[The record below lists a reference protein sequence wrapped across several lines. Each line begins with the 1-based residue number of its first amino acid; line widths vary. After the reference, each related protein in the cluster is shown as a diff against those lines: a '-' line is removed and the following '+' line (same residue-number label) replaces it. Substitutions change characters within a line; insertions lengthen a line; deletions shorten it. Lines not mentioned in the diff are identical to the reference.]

1 MKMNSKMS
9 ELLAKARE
17 YENEKEK
24 AIAEEF
30 RPLFHLTPR
39 CGWMN
44 DPNGFS
50 YYGGK
55 YHMFYQYH
63 PYSTEWGPMHW
74 GHAVSEDLLTWQN
87 LPVAI
92 APDEEYD
99 RDGCFSGS
107 AIETEDGRHLLIY
120 TGVIRN
126 KDENGKFFDIQTQCI
141 AIGDGVNYEK
151 YGNNPVIT
159 GDSLPDNAEKCNF
172 RDPKIWKENGK
183 YYIVAGNNTLDG
195 GGQILQY
202 SSDDC
207 KKWALDKVVAKNN
220 GRFGVM
226 WECPDYFKL
235 DEKQVLLTSPQDMLP
250 EDLEFHNG
258 NGTLCII
265 GSLDS
270 EGKFC
275 EEKFQ
280 AIDYGIDF
288 YAPQTILTGDG
299 RRIMIGWL
307 QNWDTC
313 GIRRD
318 DFPWFGQMS
327 FPRELSIQNDRL
339 IQKPIAEIV
348 NYYDKKV
355 SRQDVHISDRCTI
368 PGIEGHCIDMTVKVK
383 NTGEGK
389 SYRKFEIR
397 FADNGKFYSTIEF
410 DPEKSIVKT
419 DRKFSGS
426 RRAVVHQRRCRV
438 SDNNGEITLRLIL
451 DRYSMELFIND
462 GEQVMSMGIFT
473 DITAEG
479 ISFMAEGETTID
491 VTLNELVKR

>member
-1 MKMNSKMS
+1 MS

-24 AIAEEF
+24 AISEEF

-207 KKWALDKVVAKNN
+207 KKWALDKVVSKNN

-288 YAPQTILTGDG
+288 YATQTIETVDG
-299 RRIMIGWL
+299 RRVVIGWL
-307 QNWDTC
+307 QNWDAL
-313 GIRRD
+313 GIKRD
-318 DFPWFGQMS
+318 DFQWFGQLS
-327 FPRELSIQNDRL
+327 FPRELSVKNGKL
-339 IQKPIAEIV
+339 IQKPLREIE
-348 NYYDKKV
+348 NYYGKSV
-355 SRQDVHISDRCTI
+355 SMENVRVSDRCTFPDI
-368 PGIEGHCIDMTVKVK
+368 SGRTIDMTVDIRPQE
-383 NTGEGK
+383 NSEL
-389 SYRKFEIR
+389 YQKFEIR

-410 DPEKSIVKT
+410 SPKDSVLKI
-419 DRKFSGS
+419 DRTHSGN
-426 RRAVVHQRRCRV
+426 RRDIVHQRSCIV
-438 SDNNGEITLRLIL
+438 PANGGKISLRLIL
-451 DRYSMELFIND
+451 DRYSCELFVND
-462 GEQVMSMGIFT
+462 GEKVMSMVIFT
-473 DITAEG
+473 DVQADG
-479 ISFMAEGETTID
+479 ISFSAEGDAIID
-491 VTLNELVKR
+491 VTMHELKKS